1 MGVQVKR
8 AGGGAASSRR
18 KPAAA
23 AASSDE
29 DESDDDESSESSEDE
44 KPAAKPATKPA
55 AKPAAAPADAD
66 EDSDWSG
73 DDDEDDDESEEDEA
87 YKGLTGR
94 DRWVKRP
101 GSEKKSKNEKADEK
115 KILQGEAGGGRRGGL
130 TPPAPPPKT
139 PHPSLA
145 DKHKKLAAAKTA
157 KQDAK
162 AAALAALDASQ
173 QQGLQQ
179 QQLDLSA
186 LEGKTPE
193 VAAIMGQT
201 WTKETLEARV
211 REELAS
217 RGRRGTD
224 VRTVALRLAALAE
237 ISHRF
242 GPRVSIPTMLHA
254 IAARFDTSRGLDA
267 FLERA
272 TWKRSLR
279 DLAAILSIL
288 EANPELRL
296 APVRSED
303 MAQVMLQRRSGARG
317 GAVEET
323 GELDANEAADL
334 DAAAA
339 AVAQGLAASDDDP
352 NLVRVVGDLSVL
364 LDRLH
369 DEYIKSLCVGGTGD
383 GDFGR

>member
-1 MGVQVKR
+1 M
-8 AGGGAASSRR
+8 
-18 KPAAA
+18 
-23 AASSDE
+23 
-29 DESDDDESSESSEDE
+29 
-44 KPAAKPATKPA
+44 
-55 AKPAAAPADAD
+55 
-66 EDSDWSG
+66 
-73 DDDEDDDESEEDEA
+73 
-87 YKGLTGR
+87 
-94 DRWVKRP
+94 
-101 GSEKKSKNEKADEK
+101 
-115 KILQGEAGGGRRGGL
+115 
-130 TPPAPPPKT
+130 
-139 PHPSLA
+139 
-145 DKHKKLAAAKTA
+145 KTA

-162 AAALAALDASQ
+162 AAAQAALDASQ
-173 QQGLQQ
+173 GLAAQQ
-179 QQLDLSA
+179 QALDLSA

-224 VRTVALRLAALAE
+224 VRVVALRLAALAE

-303 MAQVMLQRRSGARG
+303 MAQVMLQRRGGNR

-323 GELDANEAADL
+323 DDGDANEAADF
-334 DAAAA
+334 AA
-339 AVAQGLAASDDDP
+339 AVTVAQSLAASDDDP

-369 DEYIKSLCVGGTGD
+369 DEYIKSLCVAAGQRGGVGA
-383 GDFGR
+383 RRQS